1 MVAGGSTVY
10 ACPVLILCYVSVPGC
25 HCWKQDA
32 ELDPSLVS
40 SAMNEKRRMSCSKCS
55 CFFLEISDFI

>member
-32 ELDPSLVS
+32 ELDQSLVS
-40 SAMNEKRRMSCSKCS
+40 SAMNEKKEDVLLQV
-55 CFFLEISDFI
+55 FLLSLGDQ

>member
-32 ELDPSLVS
+32 ELDQSLVS
-40 SAMNEKRRMSCSKCS
+40 PAMNEKKEDVLLQV
-55 CFFLEISDFI
+55 FLLSLGDQ